1 MPAMP
6 TTSADGGWL
15 LPHNCAVL
23 TSVIG
28 HREEENAMATQQ
40 DFPRKNAEFT
50 RGRPFAKGNPG
61 RPRGSKNRTTA
72 IAQALLADEEVELV
86 RKGIELA
93 KAGDVQLLK
102 FLLDRLL
109 PKERLIKIDIP
120 RLDFADEAID
130 GMAAISRAIAEGQ
143 ITPSEGAALS
153 QMISGYSRAIE
164 VWDLSRRIEEIES
177 SLKEQ
182 K

>member
-1 MPAMP
+1 M
-6 TTSADGGWL
+6 TT
-15 LPHNCAVL
+15 
-23 TSVIG
+23 
-28 HREEENAMATQQ
+28 EE
-40 DFPRKNAEFT
+40 DVPRKNAEFT
-50 RGRPFAKGNPG
+50 RGRPFAQGNPG

-72 IAQALLADEEVELV
+72 IAQALLANEETELV

-93 KAGDVQLLK
+93 KAGDVQMLK

-109 PKERLIKIDIP
+109 PKDRLIKIDMP

-130 GMAAISRAIAEGQ
+130 GMAAITDAIAQGQ

-153 QMISGYSRAIE
+153 SMISGYSRAIE
-164 VWDLSRRIEEIES
+164 VWDLSKRIEAIEA
-177 SLKEQ
+177 SLNPKDE